1 MTTKVLCYFTDEL
14 IPVNEA
20 VRVTLVDPGKAQER
34 IQVFTTKAA
43 VGDWITESDGDIG
56 VTYNEHGG
64 YEVQM

>member
-1 MTTKVLCYFTDEL
+1 MTTKVLCYLTGEL
-14 IPVNEA
+14 VPVDEA

-43 VGDWITESDGDIG
+43 IGDWIAESDGDIS
-56 VTYNEHGG
+56 VTCNQHSS

>member
-43 VGDWITESDGDIG
+43 IGDWIAICEDEVDVAYSG
-56 VTYNEHGG
+56 GG
-64 YEVQM
+64 YEVTI